1 MKALRGHT
9 LDASIGGASLRAADS
24 HIYVTNIAQEVR
36 TQATFSENIGRDG
49 RRRGRVRREV
59 IRVTV
64 SFRIWEFSSVTDR
77 EAILEKAN
85 AWARDGYLTVSTK
98 PGRRMAVQCAA
109 RAAASDPRNYKEDY
123 QIVFESS
130 QAPYWEAAAATTFT
144 LSGTSQTK
152 TISVPGTHEAVFE
165 ATVTHS
171 SGTLNTLSLQVGGT
185 KMEFAALTV
194 GSATTFYIDHDSEGR
209 LRIYAGS
216 STTKYHC
223 RSAASDDELIA
234 GPGSVTAKLSA
245 DASCSVT
252 LSCRGRYR

>member
-1 MKALRGHT
+1 MKARRGHT

-171 SGTLNTLSLQVGGT
+171 SGTLNTLSLQVG
-185 KMEFAALTV
+185 
-194 GSATTFYIDHDSEGR
+194 ATTFYIDHDSEGR